1 MMMIFKEWDGVLVKV
16 VLVEVYEC
24 EYDVGGWVGLCE
36 IGIMMLQVFGFF
48 GDDDDEGGFW
58 KCVGWKFYEIIWM
71 EIVFYGWKDRVG
83 QYCFGWM

>member
-36 IGIMMLQVFGFF
+36 IGIMML
-48 GDDDDEGGFW
+48 
-58 KCVGWKFYEIIWM
+58 
-71 EIVFYGWKDRVG
+71 
-83 QYCFGWM
+83 